1 MAGLLEYY
9 EELLKRRKENPALFE
24 GVSPLGTFDEFNLK
38 YGDYDQ
44 SGVEAQNK
52 KLYGGDI
59 ILGGTPKAAPVVDD
73 PVSEMKA
80 ASKESGDPSWYNRSK
95 TMLWASLLG
104 DDKMPRTIRSG
115 RRLAQHDPVTP
126 GPDVKDSAPAN
137 LPYDKGI
144 QGLSSQ
150 EKSWRSGDDEDFLS
164 ILRGLI

>member
-126 GPDVKDSAPAN
+126 GLDVKDFAPAN